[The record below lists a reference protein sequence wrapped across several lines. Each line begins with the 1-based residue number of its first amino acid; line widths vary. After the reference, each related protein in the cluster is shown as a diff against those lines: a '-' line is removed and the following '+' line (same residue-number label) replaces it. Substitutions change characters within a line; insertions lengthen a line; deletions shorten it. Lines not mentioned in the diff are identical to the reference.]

1 MSPAIHE
8 QAVLFGQEA
17 SLVGIVTQPVRPTN
31 YPAVVILNT
40 GIIHRVGHHRMY
52 VTMARKLARDGFTV
66 LRFDFSG
73 IGDSENRTNDMPP
86 RDTNQADIAEALDWL
101 ETSRQLSR
109 VVLVGLCW
117 GADQAVLYGHSDR
130 RVVALALMDPS
141 IPATTKYYLHY
152 LSSRLV
158 RPRTWIN
165 AALGRS
171 RIMRLFI
178 ERLVYALR
186 AHRWDATSASLPNPR
201 IRARFEE
208 AYKRTVE
215 RNMNILAIFT
225 GGQEATRQTYREQ
238 IIDAF
243 PKVRFGRQLRLEF
256 FRESD
261 HTFGKAA
268 DRAQLIEL
276 IAHWATDIARPAE
289 DNKADGMLVSGS
301 VPSSRVA

>member
-8 QAVLFGQEA
+8 QALVFGQEA
-17 SLVGIVTQPVRPTN
+17 TLVGIVTHPVRATN
-31 YPAVVILNT
+31 HPAVVILNT

-52 VTMARKLARDGFTV
+52 VTMARKLAREGFTV

-73 IGDSENRTNDMPP
+73 IGDSDKRTNDTPP

-101 ETSRQLSR
+101 ETSRQISR

-171 RIMRLFI
+171 RIMRLI
-178 ERLVYALR
+178 VERLLLSLR
-186 AHRWDATSASLPNPR
+186 ADSWKVTQESLKNPP

-215 RNMNILAIFT
+215 RNIDILAIFT

-243 PKVRFGRQLRLEF
+243 PAVSFGQQLKLEF
-256 FRESD
+256 FRDSD
-261 HTFGKAA
+261 HTFGRTA
-268 DRAQLIEL
+268 DRIRLIEL
-276 IAHWATDIARPAE
+276 IAHWVTDIARGAKDSEP
-289 DNKADGMLVSGS
+289 NGVLVPDS